1 MPFTVPDPTGRPVAV
16 VGAGTLG
23 RRIALM
29 FATGGGEVRIYDP
42 SAEQRAAA
50 RAYVEEQLPAVA
62 AGIDAGRPGTVTTGG
77 DLAEVLP
84 GAWLVIE
91 AVPERPELK
100 QRVFAD
106 LDRIADEDAIL
117 GSNSSSYPT
126 SRFVDSVREPQR
138 LVNIHFYMPPTQ
150 NAVDVMSCGLTDRGV
165 IDLLLAELP
174 RHGVFPF
181 EARKES
187 TGFIFNR
194 IWAAIKRESLAV
206 VAEGVATAE
215 EVDAMWAVNTGLR
228 GGPFRAMDQ
237 VGLDVVL
244 DIEEHYAA
252 ERPGLP
258 TGPRALLEQYVG
270 EGRLGV
276 KAGRGFYDYRPGAG
290 AASGAADRM
299 RRRRSLTAVPR
310 PRPARRLARGR
321 RAAPPS
327 EEREP
332 RTAGR
337 AQVTHEAPPV
347 DRRRTERQCPGPV
360 HRARLPRHL
369 DP

>member
-1 MPFTVPDPTGRPVAV
+1 MPFTAPNPTGRPVAV

-42 SAEQRAAA
+42 SAEQLAAA
-50 RAYVEEQLPAVA
+50 RDYVEEKLPGVA
-62 AGIDAGRPGTVTTGG
+62 AKVSDGRQGEVAVTG
-77 DLAEVLP
+77 DLAEALR

-91 AVPERPELK
+91 AVPECPELK

-106 LDRIADEDAIL
+106 LDRFADQDAIL

-126 SRFVDSVREPQR
+126 SRFVDWVREPER

-150 NAVDVMSCGLTDRGV
+150 NAVDLMSCGRTDRAV
-165 IDLLLAELP
+165 LDLLLAELP

-181 EARKES
+181 EARRES

-215 EVDAMWAVNTGLR
+215 EVDAMWSVNTGLR

-258 TGPRALLEQYVG
+258 TGPRTLLEEYVRAD
-270 EGRLGV
+270 RLGV
-276 KAGRGFYDYRPGAG
+276 KTGRGFYDYGTEAG
-290 AASGAADRM
+290 TAAAA
-299 RRRRSLTAVPR
+299 
-310 PRPARRLARGR
+310 
-321 RAAPPS
+321 
-327 EEREP
+327 
-332 RTAGR
+332 
-337 AQVTHEAPPV
+337 
-347 DRRRTERQCPGPV
+347 
-360 HRARLPRHL
+360 
-369 DP
+369 

>member
-1 MPFTVPDPTGRPVAV
+1 MSFTVPNPAGRPVAV

-42 SAEQRAAA
+42 SAEQLAAA
-50 RAYVEEQLPAVA
+50 RAYVAEQLPAVA
-62 AGIDAGRPGTVTTGG
+62 AKVGAGEPGTVAVGD
-77 DLAEVLP
+77 DLAEALR

-100 QRVFAD
+100 QKVFAD
-106 LDRIADEDAIL
+106 LDRTAEPDAIL

-126 SRFVDSVREPQR
+126 SRFVDRVREPER
-138 LVNIHFYMPPTQ
+138 LVNIHFYMPPAQ
-150 NAVDVMSCGLTDRGV
+150 NAVDLMSSGRTDRAV

-174 RHGVFPF
+174 RHGLFPF
-181 EARKES
+181 EARRES

-215 EVDAMWAVNTGLR
+215 EVDAMWAVNTGLP

-258 TGPRALLEQYVG
+258 TGPRELLAEYVRA
-270 EGRLGV
+270 GRLGV
-276 KAGRGFYDYRPGAG
+276 KTGRGFYDH
-290 AASGAADRM
+290 GAAD
-299 RRRRSLTAVPR
+299 
-310 PRPARRLARGR
+310 G
-321 RAAPPS
+321 AA
-327 EEREP
+327 
-332 RTAGR
+332 A
-337 AQVTHEAPPV
+337 A
-347 DRRRTERQCPGPV
+347 
-360 HRARLPRHL
+360 
-369 DP
+369 